1 MALDRAL
8 ELVGDGEDS
17 EAARDLMVRVFEVLG
32 ADHTLTREYRPR
44 LARAL
49 F

>member
-1 MALDRAL
+1 
-8 ELVGDGEDS
+8 
-17 EAARDLMVRVFEVLG
+17 VFEVLG
-32 ADHTLTREYRPR
+32 DDDPLTREYRPR